1 VTAIVTN
8 GTPLNAY
15 PRGKTPIDEIV
26 IHESVTGSRVA
37 TLGVLQRRGLGV
49 HYVVD
54 RDGSITQHV
63 PLAMACAHAEG
74 FGQRSLH
81 NERSVAIEVVN
92 RYYGAGASQG
102 DHVIDAVWAHRG
114 RYIVPTGVQLEAVWQ
129 LVMGTASELELDV
142 TFPGVQRMLKVGPKR
157 FVWGRI
163 KTHEVPGVVAHA
175 RWAHADGLF
184 VEHYLLLRSL
194 GHEPGPALQHTI
206 DAASRGVRQTPIPVP
221 A

>member
-1 VTAIVTN
+1 MTAIVTN
-8 GTPLNAY
+8 GTPLYAY

-37 TLGVLQRRGLGV
+37 TLGVLQRRSLGV
-49 HYVVD
+49 HYIVD

-74 FGQRSLH
+74 FGRPSLH

-92 RYYGAGASQG
+92 RYYGAAASPG
-102 DHVIDAVWAHRG
+102 DHVIGAVWAHKG
-114 RYIVPTGVQLEAVWQ
+114 RYIVPTGVQLEAVWA
-129 LVMGTASELELDV
+129 LVQDV
-142 TFPGVQRMLKVGPKR
+142 ADDCAVPLVWPGVQRMLKVGPKR
-157 FVWGRI
+157 FHWGRI
-163 KTHEVPGVVAHA
+163 KTHEVPGVMAHA